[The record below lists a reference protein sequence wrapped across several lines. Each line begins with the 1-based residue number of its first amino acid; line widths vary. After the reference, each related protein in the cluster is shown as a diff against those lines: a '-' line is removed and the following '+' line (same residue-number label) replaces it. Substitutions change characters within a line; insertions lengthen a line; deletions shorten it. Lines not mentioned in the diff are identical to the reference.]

1 VTIAYCNRPHF
12 RCLGY
17 AKPKARRL
25 PGNSNG
31 LTAYEVRNS
40 SPCLTILRLPPVV
53 SRWQAQ
59 LAEQLLRR
67 TDAATAPVTSRDSRS
82 TRRHTA
88 GGSIQTGA
96 AMATRPDTSGTGQHS
111 PCHVRSWQRPPLAAD
126 TRTRTGMGHQHASSP
141 ASSTHA
147 APPIPTGRGTNRE
160 PRRPTE
166 AQPAASPCATLA
178 SRGRIDAL
186 LGFLRLRPD

>member
-1 VTIAYCNRPHF
+1 
-12 RCLGY
+12 
-17 AKPKARRL
+17 
-25 PGNSNG
+25 
-31 LTAYEVRNS
+31 
-40 SPCLTILRLPPVV
+40 
-53 SRWQAQ
+53 
-59 LAEQLLRR
+59 
-67 TDAATAPVTSRDSRS
+67 
-82 TRRHTA
+82 
-88 GGSIQTGA
+88 
-96 AMATRPDTSGTGQHS
+96 MATRPDTSGTGQHS